1 LKEEIENIISIIQN
15 NLKKAIKRLRIKTK
29 IKINFIFDWNVKLKR
44 KINIVKGK
52 KNPKNEGQNWHRKQI
67 FWLKGEIERN
77 NKFYK
82 RASKKNKKNQ
92 NNDNQIGKHNTFNLN
107 WMMKLKINKT
117 FTKVQ
122 K

>member
-44 KINIVKGK
+44 KINLVKGK

-82 RASKKNKKNQ
+82 RANKKNKK
-92 NNDNQIGKHNTFNLN
+92 KS
-107 WMMKLKINKT
+107 K
-117 FTKVQ
+117 
-122 K
+122 